1 MNKFRNVPALIT
13 LLAGFIT
20 SVIMIVHRYSLVNF
34 MWILIAVMV
43 GFYICGVLIRFALN
57 KDSDT
62 SLYRIK
68 RIKKIQY
75 KRKNRNRQKNKKQ
88 QMKNNSGAK
97 ARFMLLFLHILLF
110 WGH

>member
-43 GFYICGVLIRFALN
+43 GFYICGVLIRYALN
-57 KDSDT
+57 KDVQNYEDKENT
-62 SLYRIK
+62 V
-68 RIKKIQY
+68 QEEE
-75 KRKNRNRQKNKKQ
+75 QEQ
-88 QMKNNSGAK
+88 TEEQETADE
-97 ARFMLLFLHILLF
+97 
-110 WGH
+110 

>member
-13 LLAGFIT
+13 LLVGFIT

-57 KDSDT
+57 KVV
-62 SLYRIK
+62 
-68 RIKKIQY
+68 Q
-75 KRKNRNRQKNKKQ
+75 NKEDKENTVQ
-88 QMKNNSGAK
+88 EEEQEQTEEQETADEE
-97 ARFMLLFLHILLF
+97 
-110 WGH
+110 

>member
-57 KDSDT
+57 KVV
-62 SLYRIK
+62 
-68 RIKKIQY
+68 Q
-75 KRKNRNRQKNKKQ
+75 NKDDKENTVQ
-88 QMKNNSGAK
+88 EEEQEQTEEQETADEE
-97 ARFMLLFLHILLF
+97 
-110 WGH
+110 

>member
-57 KDSDT
+57 KVV
-62 SLYRIK
+62 
-68 RIKKIQY
+68 Q
-75 KRKNRNRQKNKKQ
+75 NKEDKENIVQ
-88 QMKNNSGAK
+88 EEEQEQTEEQETADEE
-97 ARFMLLFLHILLF
+97 
-110 WGH
+110 

>member
-57 KDSDT
+57 KVV
-62 SLYRIK
+62 
-68 RIKKIQY
+68 Q
-75 KRKNRNRQKNKKQ
+75 NKEDKENTAQ
-88 QMKNNSGAK
+88 EEEQEQTEEQETADEE
-97 ARFMLLFLHILLF
+97 
-110 WGH
+110 

>member
-20 SVIMIVHRYSLVNF
+20 SVIMIVHRHSLVNF

-57 KDSDT
+57 KVV
-62 SLYRIK
+62 
-68 RIKKIQY
+68 Q
-75 KRKNRNRQKNKKQ
+75 NKEDKENTVQ
-88 QMKNNSGAK
+88 EEEQEQTEEQETADEE
-97 ARFMLLFLHILLF
+97 
-110 WGH
+110 

>member
-34 MWILIAVMV
+34 MWILIAIMV

-57 KDSDT
+57 KVV
-62 SLYRIK
+62 
-68 RIKKIQY
+68 Q
-75 KRKNRNRQKNKKQ
+75 NKEDKENTVQ
-88 QMKNNSGAK
+88 EEEQEQTEEQETADEE
-97 ARFMLLFLHILLF
+97 
-110 WGH
+110 

>member
-43 GFYICGVLIRFALN
+43 GFYICGVLIRFTLN
-57 KDSDT
+57 KVVQSKEDKEKADGDEEEGQIEAEESSD
-62 SLYRIK
+62 K
-68 RIKKIQY
+68 E
-75 KRKNRNRQKNKKQ
+75 
-88 QMKNNSGAK
+88 
-97 ARFMLLFLHILLF
+97 
-110 WGH
+110 

>member
-43 GFYICGVLIRFALN
+43 GFYICGVLIRFAAVAGSVTAKMKGLN
-57 KDSDT
+57 GNGEILAAKSA
-62 SLYRIK
+62 
-68 RIKKIQY
+68 QV
-75 KRKNRNRQKNKKQ
+75 QKEEEQ
-88 QMKNNSGAK
+88 EQTEEQETADE
-97 ARFMLLFLHILLF
+97 
-110 WGH
+110 

>member
-20 SVIMIVHRYSLVNF
+20 SVIMIVHRYSPVNF

-57 KDSDT
+57 KVV
-62 SLYRIK
+62 
-68 RIKKIQY
+68 Q
-75 KRKNRNRQKNKKQ
+75 NKEDKENTVQ
-88 QMKNNSGAK
+88 EEEQEQTEEQETADEE
-97 ARFMLLFLHILLF
+97 
-110 WGH
+110 

>member
-1 MNKFRNVPALIT
+1 MNKVRNVPALIT

-57 KDSDT
+57 KVV
-62 SLYRIK
+62 
-68 RIKKIQY
+68 Q
-75 KRKNRNRQKNKKQ
+75 NKEDKENTVQ
-88 QMKNNSGAK
+88 EEEQEQTEEQETADEE
-97 ARFMLLFLHILLF
+97 
-110 WGH
+110 

>member
-34 MWILIAVMV
+34 LWILIAVMV

-57 KDSDT
+57 KVV
-62 SLYRIK
+62 
-68 RIKKIQY
+68 Q
-75 KRKNRNRQKNKKQ
+75 NKEDKENTVQ
-88 QMKNNSGAK
+88 EEEQEQTEEQETADEE
-97 ARFMLLFLHILLF
+97 
-110 WGH
+110 

>member
-57 KDSDT
+57 KVV
-62 SLYRIK
+62 
-68 RIKKIQY
+68 Q
-75 KRKNRNRQKNKKQ
+75 NKEDKENTVQ
-88 QMKNNSGAK
+88 EEEQEQAEEQET
-97 ARFMLLFLHILLF
+97 ADEE
-110 WGH
+110 

>member
-20 SVIMIVHRYSLVNF
+20 SVIMIVHRYSLVSF

-57 KDSDT
+57 KVV
-62 SLYRIK
+62 
-68 RIKKIQY
+68 Q
-75 KRKNRNRQKNKKQ
+75 NKEDKENTVQ
-88 QMKNNSGAK
+88 EEEQEQTEEQETADEE
-97 ARFMLLFLHILLF
+97 
-110 WGH
+110 

>member
-57 KDSDT
+57 KVV
-62 SLYRIK
+62 
-68 RIKKIQY
+68 Q
-75 KRKNRNRQKNKKQ
+75 NKEDKENTVQ
-88 QMKNNSGAK
+88 EEEQEQTEEQETADE
-97 ARFMLLFLHILLF
+97 
-110 WGH
+110 

>member
-57 KDSDT
+57 KVVQNEEDKENTVQEEEQEQTEEQETADEE
-62 SLYRIK
+62 
-68 RIKKIQY
+68 
-75 KRKNRNRQKNKKQ
+75 
-88 QMKNNSGAK
+88 
-97 ARFMLLFLHILLF
+97 
-110 WGH
+110 

>member
-34 MWILIAVMV
+34 MWILIAVMA

-57 KDSDT
+57 KVV
-62 SLYRIK
+62 
-68 RIKKIQY
+68 Q
-75 KRKNRNRQKNKKQ
+75 NKEDKENTVQ
-88 QMKNNSGAK
+88 EEEQEQTEEQETADEE
-97 ARFMLLFLHILLF
+97 
-110 WGH
+110 